1 MITIPQCLDFID
13 SNPTKE
19 ICDFYLKILQ
29 AKNKE
34 LYMHSQQVANYAAS
48 TAAKLGLPAAE
59 VSCIKT
65 AALLHDIGHLSVPNI
80 ILYKVP
86 FLTTREQ
93 SIYKRHCIAGASM
106 LENLPEFSEI
116 AEIIRAHHEQWNGQG
131 YPKRLKGQNIPLG
144 ARIIAVANYY
154 DRFLNPC
161 IQHWQKTHSDAIIE
175 LKNKAGLEFDPVIVK
190 AFIESII
197 PLQKTEEQQ
206 EQAVDT
212 KIQKLW

>member
-1 MITIPQCLDFID
+1 MIAIPQCLDFID

-19 ICDFYLKILQ
+19 ICDFYLRILK

-48 TAAKLGLPAAE
+48 TAAKIGLPASE
-59 VSCIKT
+59 VATIKT
-65 AALLHDIGHLSVPNI
+65 AALLHDIGHLSVPNL

-86 FLTTREQ
+86 FLNAREQ
-93 SIYKRHCIAGASM
+93 TLYKRHCIAGASM
-106 LENLPEFSEI
+106 LENLPEFGEI
-116 AEIIRAHHEQWNGQG
+116 SEIIRAHHEQWDGKG

-161 IQHWQKTHSDAIIE
+161 TQHWQKTHADAIVE
-175 LKNKAGLEFDPVIVK
+175 LKNKAGIEFDPTIVK
-190 AFIESII
+190 AFIESIL
-197 PLQKTEEQQ
+197 PDPQQ
-206 EQAVDT
+206 SITTDSQADD
-212 KIQKLW
+212 KMQKLW